1 MTSSYDLQL
10 LFSSDLEGG
19 DASALERAVLFAGAV
34 DELRDGQTLV
44 LSAGDNII
52 PGPFLSAAL
61 DSGTYGALSSA
72 VATIYNNAPLPTG
85 LSYSTLEGLQGS
97 IDMAIMSAIGFD
109 ASALGNHE
117 LDNGPDEFADL
128 LAYLQSLK

>member
-44 LSAGDNII
+44 LTGVITEQQREQVNKWPILGDLPLLGSLFRNTSSSRQKDELVILVTPRI
-52 PGPFLSAAL
+52 LDDNQGGAYGYGYRPGTSESTIFLR
-61 DSGTYGALSSA
+61 
-72 VATIYNNAPLPTG
+72 
-85 LSYSTLEGLQGS
+85 
-97 IDMAIMSAIGFD
+97 D
-109 ASALGNHE
+109 AS
-117 LDNGPDEFADL
+117 
-128 LAYLQSLK
+128 